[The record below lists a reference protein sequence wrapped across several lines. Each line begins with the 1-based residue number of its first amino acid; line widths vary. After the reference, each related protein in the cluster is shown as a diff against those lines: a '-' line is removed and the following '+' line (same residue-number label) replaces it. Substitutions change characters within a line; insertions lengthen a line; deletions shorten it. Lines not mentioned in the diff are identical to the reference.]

1 MSHEEPRRQTRR
13 TALRLAYFMLKTINR
28 AIREYQMIMDGDRV
42 AVAVSGGKDSLGLLY
57 LLDVRRRHARERYE
71 LIALHIQGDAAGPTA
86 GHAPLEAW
94 LAQIGIPHVIE
105 KADVPKEEELPMTCQ
120 RCARHRRRQ
129 LFLMADR
136 LGCNVIALGHHAD
149 DLAATALL
157 NLLQGG
163 RCDGGMAP
171 RADYFVVCFRLIR
184 PLIYTPEKEM
194 ARLARALGL
203 PPAPPDCPRRRASAR
218 TAAVE
223 LLEAIAPRFPN
234 ARANL
239 SRLALRAYPPGT
251 ASVPPGAS
259 PLPALPSTEAP

>member
-1 MSHEEPRRQTRR
+1 MSHEEQRRQTQR
-13 TALRLAYFMLKTINR
+13 TALRLAYFMLKMINR
-28 AIREYQMIMDGDRV
+28 AIREYQMITEGDRV

-71 LIALHIQGDAAGPTA
+71 LAAFHIQGDAAGPTPS
-86 GHAPLEAW
+86 HAPLEAW
-94 LAQIGIPHVIE
+94 LAQTGLPYVIE
-105 KADVPKEEELPMTCQ
+105 KADVPESEELPMTCQ

-136 LGCNVIALGHHAD
+136 LGYNVIALGHHAD

-157 NLLQGG
+157 NLFQGG

-171 RADYFVVCFRLIR
+171 RADYFGGRFRLIR

-194 ARLARALGL
+194 LRLARVLGL
-203 PPAPPDCPRRRASAR
+203 PPAPPECPRRHDSAR
-218 TAAVE
+218 AAAVK
-223 LLEAIAPRFPN
+223 LLETIAPRFPN

-239 SRLALRAYPPGT
+239 SRLALLAYPPGT
-251 ASVPPGAS
+251 ASVPPDAS
-259 PLPALPSTEAP
+259 PLPALPSTEAL